1 MPPKGKSTTAT
12 ATASAIYAVVGNDES
27 EVKRVARDLSL
38 KLAPK
43 DAGEFGIEII
53 DGAAENA
60 DQARQRIAQTIDALL
75 TFPFFGGGKLVWLK
89 NASFLADNVAGR
101 AESVIEAVEALAQK
115 LQAGLAPDV
124 TFLLSAPDIDKRRS
138 FYKIL
143 GKIANLQVL
152 DKIDTS
158 RGNWEEL
165 VEGVIVAESRKTGLR
180 FERDAL
186 ELFVQLTGADT
197 RQISNELEKLDLF
210 LGKKRVV
217 DHDTVRLLVA
227 QTREGVVFELGNV
240 LARRD
245 LRESLLLVDQLLRQG
260 ETAIGILFAAIIPT
274 VRNLLVAKDLMVRHK
289 LRPPDNPFNFAR
301 TLERLPQDAI
311 RHLPRKK
318 DGSVNTFSLGFA
330 AQGAAK
336 YQLPELEDALK
347 ACLEANQKMVTT
359 QLDPALILTQLIVR
373 IAGGKNRS

>member
-1 MPPKGKSTTAT
+1 MPPKGKLATVTTST
-12 ATASAIYAVVGNDES
+12 IYAVVGSDES

-43 DAGEFGIEII
+43 GAGEFGVEII

-60 DQARQRIAQTIDALL
+60 EQARQRVTHTIDALL
-75 TFPFFGGGKLVWLK
+75 TLPFFGDGKLVWLK
-89 NASFLADNVAGR
+89 NASFLADTVTGKS
-101 AESVIEAVEALAQK
+101 ESVLEAVEMLSEK
-115 LQAGLAPDV
+115 LQAGLGPDV

-138 FYKIL
+138 FYKTL

-158 RGNWEEL
+158 RGNWEEQ
-165 VEGVIVAESRKTGLR
+165 VEALIAAEGRKTGLR
-180 FERDAL
+180 FDRDAL

-197 RQISNELEKLDLF
+197 RQIANELEKLDLY

-245 LRESLLLVDQLLRQG
+245 LRESLILVDQLLRQG

-274 VRNLLVAKDLMVRHK
+274 VRNLLVAKDLMVRYK

-301 TLERLPQDAI
+301 NLERLPQDAI

-318 DGSVNTFSLGFA
+318 DGTVNTFSLGFA
-330 AQGAAK
+330 AQGAMK
-336 YQLPELEDALK
+336 YQLPELEEALE

-373 IAGGKNRS
+373 IAGGKK